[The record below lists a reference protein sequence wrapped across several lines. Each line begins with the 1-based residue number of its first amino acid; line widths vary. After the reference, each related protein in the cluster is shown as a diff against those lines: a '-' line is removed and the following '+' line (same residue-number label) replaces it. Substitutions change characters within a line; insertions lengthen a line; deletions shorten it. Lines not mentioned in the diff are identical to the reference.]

1 MINNYVKKMKMKM
14 KIIYRQII
22 FNKKNK
28 KINKI

>member
-1 MINNYVKKMKMKM
+1 MINNYVKKMKM